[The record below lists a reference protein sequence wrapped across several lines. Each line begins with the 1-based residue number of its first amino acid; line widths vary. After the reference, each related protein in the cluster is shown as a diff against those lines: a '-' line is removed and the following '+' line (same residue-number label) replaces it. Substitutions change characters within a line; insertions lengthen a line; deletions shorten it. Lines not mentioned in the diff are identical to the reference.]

1 MNKFHQ
7 LSTDKFKPLSYDNT
21 YLFNLYDKVLNFIKA
36 RIGHKYGHIL
46 AKPVQRGYEIEWFSP
61 FQDLH
66 DVSEKKNKAALLQYF
81 EFQDLLNKQ
90 VEQLSGSNE
99 PDAKNWASLLT
110 KVFDKQNNVIFSNGK
125 DISVIWG
132 WEFENNTIH
141 RPNFGDFS
149 EDENETEVNE
159 NAEVEKSEN
168 TALPEESENKNE
180 VTEPE
185 PGPKLKHEPVEQEK
199 EEEFFLFTDDET
211 EQEPK
216 PEPKSKKSFLE
227 FLKEFSAKYCWLL
240 LLLLVLCVIIFFLKS
255 LMYN

>member
-7 LSTDKFKPLSYDNT
+7 ISTDKFKPLSYDNT
-21 YLFNLYDKVLNFIKA
+21 YLFNHYDKVLNFIKA

-61 FQDLH
+61 FNGLH
-66 DVSEKKNKAALLQYF
+66 DVSEKNNKAALLQYF

-90 VEQLSGSNE
+90 VEQLSVSND

-110 KVFDKQNNVIFSNGK
+110 KVFDKENNVIYSNGK

-141 RPNFGDFS
+141 RPTFGDFS
-149 EDENETEVNE
+149 DEENESESEGMTE
-159 NAEVEKSEN
+159 AEELKD
-168 TALPEESENKNE
+168 TALPEEPENKNE
-180 VTEPE
+180 AIEPE
-185 PGPKLKHEPVEQEK
+185 PKLKPEPEEQEP
-199 EEEFFLFTDDET
+199 EENLFFITDDEVD
-211 EQEPK
+211 QEPE
-216 PEPKSKKSFLE
+216 PETDDKKGFIE
-227 FLKEFSAKYCWLL
+227 FLKEFAARYWWLL
-240 LLLLVLCVIIFFLKS
+240 VLLLVLCVFVFFLKS